1 MENNILFEVET
12 VTHRHDLISF
22 TWKDVGGIY
31 QVYRDEELL
40 YEGTVAE
47 FYDGNFKHAKMY
59 NYSIERL
66 VR

>member
-1 MENNILFEVET
+1 MILFEVES
-12 VTHRHDLISF
+12 VTHKHDLITF

-31 QVYRDEELL
+31 QVYRDGELL

-47 FYDGNFKHAKMY
+47 FSDGNFKHAKMY